1 VADKGRKQASRRE
14 ETHSGVTR
22 ELLRS
27 PQLVTKQRPRG
38 ETWRARAQERKG
50 CFQALPAGIST
61 YGEDGVVAGKGE
73 NH

>member
-14 ETHSGVTR
+14 ETHSGIT
-22 ELLRS
+22 
-27 PQLVTKQRPRG
+27 
-38 ETWRARAQERKG
+38 RAQERKG

-61 YGEDGVVAGKGE
+61 YGEDGVVAGKAE

>member
-1 VADKGRKQASRRE
+1 M
-14 ETHSGVTR
+14 
-22 ELLRS
+22 
-27 PQLVTKQRPRG
+27 VTKQRPRG

-61 YGEDGVVAGKGE
+61 YGEDGVVAGKAD